1 MPKTYFTWSSSST
14 TYFQGKPLFL
24 TFQAAVVSS
33 FASRAHEICLLDRN
47 EKFSSKVFTDF
58 HLFVVYW
65 NSFQSP
71 SRNCHIFHLPKMF
84 SSESHKSGMD
94 FVMSCVETSS
104 FFFYSG
110 SSSKGMFDLGPTWG
124 EVATCKLF
132 ASSRPMSGP
141 RACLWN
147 ENIKLLQRKSYLRN
161 TWSKKYRVLI
171 KSTTAA
177 LFSKHCL
184 LQRKQ
189 I

>member
-1 MPKTYFTWSSSST
+1 M
-14 TYFQGKPLFL
+14 
-24 TFQAAVVSS
+24 SS
-33 FASRAHEICLLDRN
+33 FASRTHEICLLDRN
-47 EKFSSKVFTDF
+47 GNFSFELLLILHF
-58 HLFVVYW
+58 FVGLV
-65 NSFQSP
+65 NGFPSP
-71 SRNCHIFHLPKMF
+71 SRNCHIFHPSEMF
-84 SSESHKSGMD
+84 SSKSHKSRMD
-94 FVMSCVETSS
+94 FDKNFVEISS
-104 FFFYSG
+104 FWTFLLDLVPNFYSG
-110 SSSKGMFDLGPTWG
+110 SSSEVLFDLGPTWG

-161 TWSKKYRVLI
+161 TWSKKYRVII